1 MKFPAACVNDIITWD
16 FKQNIEIHADKLSL
30 VQPLNC
36 QSLSHY
42 IERGGRKSPG
52 TTIGFSRAMGRSSA
66 KLGNAC
72 ATPYTHTLSLLRMA
86 ARGGWIILR
95 NFQPTKLI
103 VVYIVRALRRLRK
116 RGFFSC
122 RKSRFIA

>member
-42 IERGGRKSPG
+42 IESGGRKSLE
-52 TTIGFSRAMGRSSA
+52 TTIGFRTAMVSA

-72 ATPYTHTLSLLRMA
+72 AIPYTHTHAFLVTDGSTRVNYFRKLSANKTRRRRVRGAATETVFFLL
-86 ARGGWIILR
+86 
-95 NFQPTKLI
+95 
-103 VVYIVRALRRLRK
+103 
-116 RGFFSC
+116 
-122 RKSRFIA
+122 